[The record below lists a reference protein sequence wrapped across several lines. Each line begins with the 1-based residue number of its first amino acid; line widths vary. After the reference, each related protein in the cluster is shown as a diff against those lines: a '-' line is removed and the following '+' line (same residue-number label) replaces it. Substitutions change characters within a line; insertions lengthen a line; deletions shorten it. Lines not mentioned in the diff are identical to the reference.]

1 MTGHRHRLILLLYL
15 LALVFLGLFWR
26 GGDLLSDWGRIIQA
40 PSVLITDY
48 FTLAGPGAAL
58 VNAGVVGLIG
68 LGLLTVVGTQIS
80 GGAIAAMFTMTGF
93 AFFGKTPL
101 NVLPI
106 FLGVYLFSLAKQS
119 RFQSYI
125 LVAMFGTSLGPLV
138 SHVTFGLG
146 AHWFWGLAAGA
157 AAGFVLPALAPHLLH
172 NHQGYNL
179 YSTGFAAGIVGMFA
193 LALLKSFGY
202 TSTPV
207 LCWSSEYSSALFA
220 FFALYFI
227 SMIVLGWAGGA
238 TIGKL
243 KSLMQFPGAMV
254 TDFTIQVDHATT
266 FANMGLLGLVGL
278 AYCYLVSGTLN
289 GPLLGGILTMV
300 GFAAFGKHPRNSIP
314 IMLGVYLAT
323 FLQVSAPADPGPM
336 LAALFGTSLA
346 PLAGAFGPIVG
357 LVAGFLQLSVVSHVG
372 VMHGGLNLYNHG
384 LAAGFVAT
392 LMVVMIRTFTE
403 KR

>member
-289 GPLLGGILTMV
+289 GPLLGEIGRASCRERV
-300 GFAAFGKHPRNSIP
+300 
-314 IMLGVYLAT
+314 
-323 FLQVSAPADPGPM
+323 
-336 LAALFGTSLA
+336 
-346 PLAGAFGPIVG
+346 
-357 LVAGFLQLSVVSHVG
+357 
-372 VMHGGLNLYNHG
+372 
-384 LAAGFVAT
+384 
-392 LMVVMIRTFTE
+392 
-403 KR
+403 